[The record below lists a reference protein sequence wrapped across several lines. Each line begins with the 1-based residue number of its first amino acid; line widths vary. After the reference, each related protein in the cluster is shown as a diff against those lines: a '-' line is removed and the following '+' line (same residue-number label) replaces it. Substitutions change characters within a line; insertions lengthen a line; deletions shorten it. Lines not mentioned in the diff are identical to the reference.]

1 MPAFKNNHAYAIA
14 NTITQARDR
23 VFRISQLHLSH
34 QDFLEL
40 FVPHEQREMYS
51 IIGAVA
57 MVPKT
62 GAITVPWV
70 SSYGDKLNLRFHVQS
85 VDGSPMPP
93 IPRNPTLGDANPRL
107 VERINNWLANGAV
120 NVTVDFPRVQ
130 ACFNKLNELCAS
142 PAAMRFFWPTTTAL
156 CSMSDNPELKS
167 IADDI
172 TAMKVPS
179 KIPPLPSGMAVALRK
194 AAATITMAQLV
205 PTEVTE
211 VRPAVSVSLAA
222 PNDSW
227 VTEPGIGN
235 FYCH

>member
-1 MPAFKNNHAYAIA
+1 
-14 NTITQARDR
+14 
-23 VFRISQLHLSH
+23 
-34 QDFLEL
+34 
-40 FVPHEQREMYS
+40 
-51 IIGAVA
+51 
-57 MVPKT
+57 
-62 GAITVPWV
+62 
-70 SSYGDKLNLRFHVQS
+70 
-85 VDGSPMPP
+85 
-93 IPRNPTLGDANPRL
+93 
-107 VERINNWLANGAV
+107 
-120 NVTVDFPRVQ
+120 
-130 ACFNKLNELCAS
+130 
-142 PAAMRFFWPTTTAL
+142 
-156 CSMSDNPELKS
+156 MSDNPELKS